1 MKQNLNVMQVLIH
14 IKYGKWCVLAIPKK
28 KKYKRKLKLTFAQW
42 REPYN
47 LACVEV

>member
-28 KKYKRKLKLTFAQW
+28 KKKIQKKIKAHFCTMEGTL
-42 REPYN
+42 
-47 LACVEV
+47 